1 MLPAQTWKEGKR
13 TKQRICRNT
22 HYFELKREYTRLSGQ
37 DLRQIKGRQPYLKCF
52 CIHENTC
59 FQIIN
64 LFTIILHCVY
74 IYTNLRILFLKSKHL
89 LQVHA
94 SKFAMSRCGKYSN
107 HARNCIQMSMS
118 IMESFCQY
126 EISCAV
132 LTRLWYRSHSF
143 PVLDISCKSL
153 SLSSRLPPSLSPI
166 LCLTSAASV

>member
-22 HYFELKREYTRLSGQ
+22 YYFELKREYTGLSGQ

-64 LFTIILHCVY
+64 LFTIRSHCVY
-74 IYTNLRILFLKSKHL
+74 IYTNLMILFVKSKHL

-94 SKFAMSRCGKYSN
+94 SKFGILPYPDVANIPIMLETAFRCP
-107 HARNCIQMSMS
+107 
-118 IMESFCQY
+118 CQ
-126 EISCAV
+126 SWSLSANM
-132 LTRLWYRSHSF
+132 
-143 PVLDISCKSL
+143 KSL
-153 SLSSRLPPSLSPI
+153 VLFLQG
-166 LCLTSAASV
+166 CGTEATAFQF